1 MDYAIAR
8 TETTKRMRFGF
19 HFRSGSPVFGDD
31 DDERRSSG
39 VRTTLENIL
48 SQIPEKNENI
58 KHNFPFKKS
67 TFVRGT
73 VWQNKDRIEKE
84 FCWKGKKKIACILL
98 FCFVRSSRVEISV
111 SSVKQMV
118 LILDSLCRALL
129 HRDLYWFVSLNN
141 PYIYQETGRRTNWR
155 KMKIDYFQFPGRVV
169 ESERARSLSGRW
181 IYGSTLLS
189 SERWR
194 MWRIYMDFSR
204 SDWMDC
210 IYHEWVNHF
219 GAFKAMS

>member
-1 MDYAIAR
+1 MNDGRPGFGRPSKIFYL
-8 TETTKRMRFGF
+8 RF
-19 HFRSGSPVFGDD
+19 
-31 DDERRSSG
+31 
-39 VRTTLENIL
+39 
-48 SQIPEKNENI
+48 QKKNENI

-84 FCWKGKKKIACILL
+84 FCWKGKKDSVHSSFLFGSFLESWDLRVVRKTDGSDFGLL
-98 FCFVRSSRVEISV
+98 MPCTASI
-111 SSVKQMV
+111 
-118 LILDSLCRALL
+118 
-129 HRDLYWFVSLNN
+129 RDLYWFVSLNN

-194 MWRIYMDFSR
+194 M
-204 SDWMDC
+204 
-210 IYHEWVNHF
+210 
-219 GAFKAMS
+219 

>member
-1 MDYAIAR
+1 MAEQGPYR
-8 TETTKRMRFGF
+8 KGVLLKR
-19 HFRSGSPVFGDD
+19 
-31 DDERRSSG
+31 
-39 VRTTLENIL
+39 
-48 SQIPEKNENI
+48 
-58 KHNFPFKKS
+58 
-67 TFVRGT
+67 
-73 VWQNKDRIEKE
+73 
-84 FCWKGKKKIACILL
+84 KKKIACILL
-98 FCFVRSSRVEISV
+98 FCLVRSSRVEISV

-219 GAFKAMS
+219 GAFKAMSYNIFLFWFI

>member
-1 MDYAIAR
+1 MAEQGPYR
-8 TETTKRMRFGF
+8 KGVLLKRKKKDSVHSSFF
-19 HFRSGSPVFGDD
+19 FRSFLESWDLRVVRKTDGSDFGPLMPCTA
-31 DDERRSSG
+31 S
-39 VRTTLENIL
+39 I
-48 SQIPEKNENI
+48 
-58 KHNFPFKKS
+58 
-67 TFVRGT
+67 
-73 VWQNKDRIEKE
+73 
-84 FCWKGKKKIACILL
+84 
-98 FCFVRSSRVEISV
+98 
-111 SSVKQMV
+111 
-118 LILDSLCRALL
+118 
-129 HRDLYWFVSLNN
+129 RDLYWFVSLNN

-219 GAFKAMS
+219 GA